1 MQTSRPA
8 RDAATSQLWRRS
20 LADPHTT
27 DSQAQRQTATLR
39 GSLSWTCQHRQQ
51 RNQWRQLLQL
61 TFKGRSSVTTRSWWR
76 WTTCTPPSRTST
88 VFGIQATAS
97 MQSAKCC
104 HASTPWTTSSFRY
117 STLGNHWV
125 TATNMFSRRPNT
137 VYWCDSLHGTV
148 SVLSMV
154 QLTSLLR
161 HHTDRPHHS

>member
-1 MQTSRPA
+1 
-8 RDAATSQLWRRS
+8 
-20 LADPHTT
+20 
-27 DSQAQRQTATLR
+27 
-39 GSLSWTCQHRQQ
+39 
-51 RNQWRQLLQL
+51 
-61 TFKGRSSVTTRSWWR
+61 
-76 WTTCTPPSRTST
+76 
-88 VFGIQATAS
+88 

-161 HHTDRPHHS
+161 HHTDRPHHSSTSLVASAGNVCAATTQSTAALTQQAARKTRRRWSTSSTTISTPGASIKYHPQYKCQLWTSTSRCIWHQPSCR